1 MPVASPP
8 SRSRK
13 KAPTEAAR
21 RRLISILIPVFN
33 EEANVDAAHE
43 ALSGVADELSAY
55 DVEFLFTDNHSTDET
70 FDRLADLAA
79 RDPRVKVLRF
89 KRNYGFQRS
98 LLTAYKHA
106 SGDAA
111 IQIDCD
117 LQDPPELLP
126 RFVALWENGHDVVVG
141 LRRRRQES
149 RLLTL
154 GRRSFYKIL
163 NNISDE
169 RITPNAG
176 DFRLVDRSVLDR
188 LGALDDQNP
197 YVRGIISTLAANET
211 GIPYDRIERRHGKSK
226 FPVRKLFG
234 FAFNGIFGHSI
245 VPLRIATYV
254 GLLASCV
261 TALLSLFYL
270 VAAFF
275 LHSAWPSGF
284 ATTTVLILFGI
295 SLNAIFLGIIGEYIS
310 RIYQQVRSR
319 PLVIVEKRLNMPEK
333 DQQP

>member
-1 MPVASPP
+1 MTWSSSSPTTTATT
-8 SRSRK
+8 R
-13 KAPTEAAR
+13 
-21 RRLISILIPVFN
+21 
-33 EEANVDAAHE
+33 
-43 ALSGVADELSAY
+43 
-55 DVEFLFTDNHSTDET
+55 HSTGLPIW
-70 FDRLADLAA
+70 RR

-188 LGALDDQNP
+188 LDALDDQNP
-197 YVRGIISTLAANET
+197 YVRGIISSLAANET

-234 FAFNGIFGHSI
+234 FALNGIFGHSI

-254 GLLASCV
+254 GLLASSI
-261 TALLSLFYL
+261 TFLLSLSYL
-270 VAAFF
+270 VAR
-275 LHSAWPSGF
+275 
-284 ATTTVLILFGI
+284 VLPW
-295 SLNAIFLGIIGEYIS
+295 IGMAERLRDDDGADPVRHQS
-310 RIYQQVRSR
+310 QRDLPGHHRRIYQPDLPAGPPPSAGRRRKEPEHAGRGSATMKAVILAGGRGTRIAEESSVGRSR
-319 PLVIVEKRLNMPEK
+319 
-333 DQQP
+333 

>member
-1 MPVASPP
+1 MPVASPS

-13 KAPTEAAR
+13 APTRAAR
-21 RRLISILIPVFN
+21 RRLISILVPVFN
-33 EEANVDAAHE
+33 EEANVDAAHA
-43 ALSGVADELSAY
+43 ALSKVADELSAY
-55 DVEFLFTDNHSTDET
+55 DLEFVFTDNHSTDQT
-70 FDRLADLAA
+70 FDRLADLAQH
-79 RDPRVKVLRF
+79 DPRVKVLRF

-98 LLTAYKHA
+98 LLTAYRYA

-126 RFVALWENGHDVVVG
+126 RFVELWENGHDVVVG
-141 LRRRRQES
+141 LRRRRRES

-254 GLLASCV
+254 GLLASSI
-261 TALLSLFYL
+261 TFLLSLSYL
-270 VAAFF
+270 LAA
-275 LHSAWPSGF
+275 
-284 ATTTVLILFGI
+284 LFRDRPGR
-295 SLNAIFLGIIGEYIS
+295 AAS
-310 RIYQQVRSR
+310 RRR
-319 PLVIVEKRLNMPEK
+319 RC
-333 DQQP
+333 

>member
-1 MPVASPP
+1 MPVASPS

-13 KAPTEAAR
+13 APTKAAR
-21 RRLISILIPVFN
+21 RRLISILVPVFN
-33 EEANVDAAHE
+33 EEANVDAAHA
-43 ALSGVADELSAY
+43 ALSKVADELSAY
-55 DVEFLFTDNHSTDET
+55 DVEFVFTDNHSTDQT
-70 FDRLADLAA
+70 FDRLADLAQ

-126 RFVALWENGHDVVVG
+126 RFVELWENGHDVVVG

-176 DFRLVDRSVLDR
+176 DFRLVDRSILDR
-188 LGALDDQNP
+188 LGVLDDQNP
-197 YVRGIISTLAANET
+197 YVRGIISTLAANEA

-261 TALLSLFYL
+261 TFLLSLSYL
-270 VAAFF
+270 LAAFF
-275 LHSAWPSGF
+275 RGSAWPSGF

-310 RIYQQVRSR
+310 RIYQQVRPR
-319 PLVIVEKRLNMPEK
+319 PLVVVEKSLNMPGE
-333 DQQP
+333 DQRP

>member
-1 MPVASPP
+1 LGGA
-8 SRSRK
+8 
-13 KAPTEAAR
+13 ALQNTEQH
-21 RRLISILIPVFN
+21 L
-33 EEANVDAAHE
+33 H
-43 ALSGVADELSAY
+43 
-55 DVEFLFTDNHSTDET
+55 
-70 FDRLADLAA
+70 
-79 RDPRVKVLRF
+79 
-89 KRNYGFQRS
+89 
-98 LLTAYKHA
+98 
-106 SGDAA
+106 
-111 IQIDCD
+111 
-117 LQDPPELLP
+117 
-126 RFVALWENGHDVVVG
+126 
-141 LRRRRQES
+141 
-149 RLLTL
+149 
-154 GRRSFYKIL
+154 
-163 NNISDE
+163 E

-197 YVRGIISTLAANET
+197 YVRGSSRRLPPTRPAFPTIASSAAT
-211 GIPYDRIERRHGKSK
+211 AKASFRCASCSALPQRH
-226 FPVRKLFG
+226 FRP
-234 FAFNGIFGHSI
+234 SI